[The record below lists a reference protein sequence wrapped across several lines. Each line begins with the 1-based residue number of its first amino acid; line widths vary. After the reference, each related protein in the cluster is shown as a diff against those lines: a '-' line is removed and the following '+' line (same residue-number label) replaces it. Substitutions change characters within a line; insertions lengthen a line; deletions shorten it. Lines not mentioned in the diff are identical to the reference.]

1 MKMYATN
8 VRADADATQRPRF
21 RGGSSSQTA
30 ARLLILLNSLGL
42 EVEQPCH
49 VPDAVRVVRSLTRL
63 EKLDFWLRNPDYLAD
78 ELMTE
83 FEAGRLPGTL
93 VRAHVTRM
101 LGDLAEGHHYPMVR
115 YRFGAYEVIDNALAK
130 LRSIGLIAHR
140 REVDGGDRARHDYY
154 LLRRGV
160 EHAERMHAELPELNW
175 YEHQAEAIGCLA
187 ESVQGASAR
196 SRQYAQPE
204 YRGARI
210 GSEIPPIFMRAR
222 QRAIDLGLMEA
233 TA

>member
-1 MKMYATN
+1 MYA
-8 VRADADATQRPRF
+8 RDARAGADARPRPRF

-42 EVEQPCH
+42 EVGQSCD
-49 VPDAVRVVRSLTRL
+49 VPDAVRVIRSLTRL

-83 FEAGRLPGTL
+83 FEAGRLPDTL
-93 VRAHVTRM
+93 VRNHVARM
-101 LGDLAEGHHYPMVR
+101 LGDLADGHHYPMIR
-115 YRFGAYEVIDNALAK
+115 YHFGAYEVVDNALAK

-140 REVDGGDRARHDYY
+140 RDVEAGEHARHDYY
-154 LLRRGV
+154 LLRSGV
-160 EHAERMHAELPELNW
+160 DHAERMHAELPELNW
-175 YEHQAEAIGCLA
+175 YAQQAEAIGCLA

-196 SRQYAQPE
+196 SRQYEQPE

-210 GSEIPPIFMRAR
+210 GSEIPPIFDRAR
-222 QRAIDLGLMEA
+222 QRAIELGLMEA
-233 TA
+233 AA